1 MSQYDRCSLNPACG
15 CLHMV
20 GTADVGICVFKYV
33 TCSELVPCES
43 SSNLCHDPE
52 YTCVHHPRCHNLP
65 VCYPIRMM
73 DQGICPP
80 IPIIPS
86 IPVNASWAQNE
97 VTVAGGYGWG
107 SDTNQFFWPEGLFV
121 DDDQTTIIADWGN
134 HRIIQW
140 KMGDTSGQVVAGGNG
155 HGNRLDQLNN
165 PADVLIDKET
175 NSLIICDLWNRRV
188 VRWSRYSGTTQ
199 GEILIDNIDCHGLAM
214 DEQRYLYISDY
225 KKHEVRRYQ
234 IGGDKDGTLVA
245 GGNGEGDGLYQ
256 LNNP

>member
-1 MSQYDRCSLNPACG
+1 MISIVIRSFVFVLYSISIVRVHSQVCLTMSQYDRCSLNPACG

-80 IPIIPS
+80 IPMTKTTTKTTTAILTTTTPIMTTTPVTITTTKTTTQQLVIPS

-155 HGNRLDQLNN
+155 HGNRLDQLN
-165 PADVLIDKET
+165 
-175 NSLIICDLWNRRV
+175 
-188 VRWSRYSGTTQ
+188 
-199 GEILIDNIDCHGLAM
+199 
-214 DEQRYLYISDY
+214 
-225 KKHEVRRYQ
+225 
-234 IGGDKDGTLVA
+234 
-245 GGNGEGDGLYQ
+245 
-256 LNNP
+256 